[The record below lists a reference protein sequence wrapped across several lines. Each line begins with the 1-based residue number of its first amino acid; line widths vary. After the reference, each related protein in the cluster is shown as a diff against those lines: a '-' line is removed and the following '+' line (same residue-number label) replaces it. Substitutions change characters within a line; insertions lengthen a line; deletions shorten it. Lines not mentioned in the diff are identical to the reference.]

1 MKING
6 PDLDVSQPSPSVH
19 TLGQDTGIEW
29 YESVLSIQ
37 LVIQFTHPP
46 GQLFQLHLVVTRLYC
61 VCSIIKA
68 LDQDLLGK
76 EPVKDTWL

>member
-61 VCSIIKA
+61 VRSIIKA

-76 EPVKDTWL
+76 EPMKDVWF